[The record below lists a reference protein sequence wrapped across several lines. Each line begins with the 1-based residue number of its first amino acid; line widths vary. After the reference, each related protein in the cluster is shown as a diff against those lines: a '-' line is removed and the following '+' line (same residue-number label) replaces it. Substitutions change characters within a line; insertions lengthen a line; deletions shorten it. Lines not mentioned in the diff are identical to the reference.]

1 MVFGPGK
8 TMNWPK
14 NDCSRAERSGIDPVL
29 RPGLSLAQLQPGL
42 DGAGPQLVVVNL
54 KHRWPMLLSEKLWSF
69 SVLFNATFLFV
80 VAGCCDGSL
89 SQPWDRLMAV
99 DEPSDRTW
107 AIGSQPSECG
117 KLLIHCQITF
127 DRTGK
132 C

>member
-69 SVLFNATFLFV
+69 SVPSMLHF
-80 VAGCCDGSL
+80 SL
-89 SQPWDRLMAV
+89 LSPDAAMARSV
-99 DEPSDRTW
+99 NRGTDSWLST
-107 AIGSQPSECG
+107 S
-117 KLLIHCQITF
+117 L
-127 DRTGK
+127 RTG
-132 C
+132 CGQ